1 MAVLSAWVGA
11 GADGEEGGFA
21 GGEGGGRD
29 VEGEGV
35 GVREDGL
42 VVGFGVGGGGHGGQW
57 MRGWRE
63 GGETRGPWEGADVAA
78 KVRLGG
84 IMGRESAVRCEI

>member
-1 MAVLSAWVGA
+1 MAVLAAWVGA

-42 VVGFGVGGGGHGGQW
+42 VVGFGVGGGGHGGQ
-57 MRGWRE
+57 
-63 GGETRGPWEGADVAA
+63 
-78 KVRLGG
+78 
-84 IMGRESAVRCEI
+84 